1 MNRNQTSEAP
11 MTPIASSPLPSRR
24 MHSYARPTVDGST
37 HRAPAAAIGHVMAA
51 GSQRAQDP
59 VLVRHI
65 ATLKRLCAAR
75 EWDLVDVVWA
85 VEAPRGRFFSRPTVR
100 HIVDELENGRAS
112 HLVVTD
118 LGGLCRSVCD
128 IKDLLDAITRTG
140 STLVALRPAID
151 TGTPAGLLAARVLCA
166 VGEWERTETSRRSR
180 AALAAAR
187 ERGTLQPSIDEE
199 LRRRIARMRGAGMTL
214 QAIVDELNAAGV
226 PTVRGGAKW
235 RPSSVQ
241 AAVGYKRPART

>member
-1 MNRNQTSEAP
+1 MNRKETYAAP
-11 MTPIASSPLPSRR
+11 MAPIASSPLPTSRT
-24 MHSYARPTVDGST
+24 HSYTRPIVDAFT
-37 HRAPAAAIGHVMAA
+37 HRASNAAIGHVMAA

-59 VLVRHI
+59 VLARHV
-65 ATLKRLCAAR
+65 ATIKRLCAAR
-75 EWDLVDVVWA
+75 GWDLVDVVWA
-85 VEAPRGRFFSRPTVR
+85 VEPPRGRFFSRPTVR

-112 HLVVTD
+112 RLVVTD
-118 LGGLCRSVCD
+118 LSGLCRSVSD
-128 IKDLLDAITRTG
+128 IKDLLDAVTRTG

-166 VGEWERTETSRRSR
+166 VGEWERTEASRRSR
-180 AALAAAR
+180 VALAAAR

-199 LRRRIARMRGAGMTL
+199 LRRRIERMRGAGMTL

-241 AAVGYKRPART
+241 AAVGYKRPARS